1 MADNG
6 AKALAAG
13 DSSGKECIKVKVV
26 GQVSQ
31 KIGDFMRRCL
41 FGCCI
46 KLDRN
51 EFMLPEMDTFIRGS

>member
-6 AKALAAG
+6 SEALAAG
-13 DSSGKECIKVKVV
+13 DSSEMEYIRLKVI

-31 KIGDFMRRCL
+31 KIGDFMRRYL
-41 FGCCI
+41 FGYCI

-51 EFMLPEMDTFIRGS
+51 EFMLPEMDTFILGS